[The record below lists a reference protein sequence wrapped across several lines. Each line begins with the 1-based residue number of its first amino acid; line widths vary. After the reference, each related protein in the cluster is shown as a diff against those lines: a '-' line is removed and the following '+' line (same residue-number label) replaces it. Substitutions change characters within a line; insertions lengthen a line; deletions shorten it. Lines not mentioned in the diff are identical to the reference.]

1 MFLINLLIFLFII
14 LLSYQ
19 LFLNF
24 SQNKEGL
31 ENMASPTPLP
41 APTPNPYNV
50 GDSNNALALS
60 QQNAA
65 DIAVLKSQVNE
76 LDVNKNKIVVIQ
88 QQISSMQTQ
97 IDGLVQQQAD
107 YANELAGS
115 NPPTITGTEPE
126 SAP

>member
-41 APTPNPYNV
+41 APTPNPFGAAPGAAQPGIV
-50 GDSNNALALS
+50 FPAPAAAPLS
-60 QQNAA
+60 
-65 DIAVLKSQVNE
+65 
-76 LDVNKNKIVVIQ
+76 
-88 QQISSMQTQ
+88 
-97 IDGLVQQQAD
+97 
-107 YANELAGS
+107 
-115 NPPTITGTEPE
+115 PPPMIE
-126 SAP
+126 AI